1 MKIKGYQMVVDTI
14 NKQNFNPDKVYATL
28 LSSDGVYAI
37 DCIAGT
43 TVTMHMLSAGNGY
56 GIDSDSVVMLD
67 TRIETAQYE
76 YLDAYTQFR
85 DHLQEYIE
93 LQATQAENALGE

>member
-1 MKIKGYQMVVDTI
+1 MDTETVLKI
-14 NKQNFNPDKVYATL
+14 
-28 LSSDGVYAI
+28 
-37 DCIAGT
+37 IA
-43 TVTMHMLSAGNGY
+43 
-56 GIDSDSVVMLD
+56 MLD

-93 LQATQAENALGE
+93 AQVNYAENQLGE